1 MTLARFDRKRKKPS
15 NKDWTH
21 PHDPDAKRLRAMCEK
36 HGIKSIAVPALGCEN
51 GRLRWESVLHHYKAI
66 LETYSAYVELY
77 EPAEAGERME
87 RRTSNRRVERERRGR
102 EKQEQRTPEDR
113 SGIE

>member
-1 MTLARFDRKRKKPS
+1 MIVNFPTKLHWRHRS
-15 NKDWTH
+15 NLETILEGL
-21 PHDPDAKRLRAMCEK
+21 KRLRAMCEK

-113 SGIE
+113 NGIE